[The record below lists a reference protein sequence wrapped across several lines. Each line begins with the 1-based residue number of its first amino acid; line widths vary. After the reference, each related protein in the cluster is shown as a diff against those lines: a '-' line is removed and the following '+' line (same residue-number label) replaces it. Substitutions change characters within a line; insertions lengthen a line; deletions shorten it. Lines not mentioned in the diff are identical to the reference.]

1 MPAFQS
7 LLTEFLAALRFYGS
21 ELVRVDAQRDS
32 FRRRA
37 FQDQI
42 RATSKSL
49 RGLIP
54 VALLLA
60 PTLMWV
66 FRDNAIWPLLAA
78 GTLVTVSSSAV
89 AFGLISKRGLED
101 RISRLRGFTIALVA
115 LALIMGIGWSM
126 ILSSLHI
133 SATEE
138 VRMFVLSTQIGLI
151 CVGAL
156 LYINL
161 PPAFACFS
169 TPLTLDILINVF
181 LRDAAT
187 PWLTYPLLLVLLIL
201 LGRTVIDQSSQLVD
215 NTMAAEQLK
224 QAEGE
229 RASLREA
236 EARREIESAR
246 SLLDERDKHT
256 AQRYREM
263 LALGER
269 FEQSVVSVVEG
280 LGAAIARLD
289 QSSATLAQLSGEAGA
304 DALDVSDRA
313 RDASSAAQ
321 FVASAAQQ
329 LDAAVNEISAQL
341 GSQLSLNKSM
351 RTAATEGDDAMRM
364 LVERTRGIG
373 EIVSLISDIAG
384 QTNLLALNAT
394 IEAARAGD
402 AGRGFSVV
410 AQEVKS
416 LAEQTATAAD
426 DIALQLR
433 AIDDSVQG
441 AARSMRRANTEI
453 AEVGDIAG
461 TIAAAVSQ
469 QRDAT
474 REIGKNSL
482 QAAQDTDDV
491 QISIQ
496 RVAEAA
502 QNSGSLSAN
511 VSETAKS
518 LAEQADELR
527 SATEAFLSE
536 LRAA

>member
-21 ELVRVDAQRDS
+21 ELVRIDAQPGS

-42 RATSKSL
+42 RATSKAL

-78 GTLVTVSSSAV
+78 GTLATVSSSAV
-89 AFGLISKRGLED
+89 AFGLISKHGLES
-101 RISRLRGFTIALVA
+101 RIDRLRGFTLALVVLA
-115 LALIMGIGWSM
+115 LAMGIGWSM

-133 SATEE
+133 AATEE
-138 VRMFVLSTQIGLI
+138 VRMFVLSMQIGLI

-156 LYINL
+156 LFINL

-169 TPLTLDILINVF
+169 TPLALDILINVF

-187 PWLTYPLLLVLLIL
+187 PWLTYPLLLVLLVL
-201 LGRTVIDQSSQLVD
+201 LGRTVIDQSSQLVE

-224 QAEGE
+224 QSEGE

-246 SLLDERDKHT
+246 SMLDERDKLT
-256 AQRYREM
+256 TQRQRER

-269 FEQSVVSVVEG
+269 FEQSVVSIAEG
-280 LGAAIARLD
+280 LSAAIARLD
-289 QSSATLAQLSGEAGA
+289 QSSATLARLSGEAGN
-304 DALDVSDRA
+304 DALDVSERA
-313 RDASSAAQ
+313 RDASSATQ
-321 FVASAAQQ
+321 LVASAAHQ
-329 LDAAVNEISAQL
+329 LEAAVNEISGQL
-341 GSQLSLNKSM
+341 GSQLSLNQSM

-373 EIVSLISDIAG
+373 EIVALISDIAG

-416 LAEQTATAAD
+416 LAEQTAAAAG

-433 AIDDSVQG
+433 AIDDSAQG

-453 AEVGDIAG
+453 AEFGDIAG

-482 QAAQDTDDV
+482 QAAHDTDDV